1 MQRAERKIYSV
12 FVCTNAMDAALD
24 GPFRFECGP
33 DVERVRQCCYR
44 IRMRHRARGDTR
56 YDGVRFRI
64 VNGTE
69 LEIWNSGRAI
79 DIAAEKMLNDVT
91 ERWERDRR
99 HNDSG

>member
-12 FVCTNAMDAALD
+12 FVCTNAMDAALH
-24 GPFRFECGP
+24 GPFRFECGR

-44 IRMRHRARGDTR
+44 IRKRYRSRGDTR
-56 YDGVRFRI
+56 YDRLRTRI

-79 DIAAEKMLNDVT
+79 DIAAEKMLDEVIELMEKDRKNDT
-91 ERWERDRR
+91 R
-99 HNDSG
+99 

>member
-1 MQRAERKIYSV
+1 MRRRRKIIYDE
-12 FVCTNAMDAALD
+12 FACTNAMDAALHE
-24 GPFRFECGP
+24 PFRFECGR

-56 YDGVRFRI
+56 YDGLRFRV

-79 DIAAEKMLNDVT
+79 DITAEEIVKGVI
-91 ERWERDRR
+91 ERMERDRR
-99 HNDSG
+99 NDA